1 MMACLL
7 FFLIIH
13 LFRLEYSVIIV
24 IFVIVVP
31 GCEVLSLTWGR
42 VLNGKKEESMGTEGI
57 QDRYVNPYTDFG
69 FKLLFGTA
77 MNKELLISFLN
88 ALLFGEEVIKDVTYL
103 NAEHLGTQEYDR
115 RAVFNVYCENEKG
128 EKFLVEMQRGE
139 QQFFKDRSVFYSTFP
154 IREQAR
160 RGEWDYELK
169 AVYVVGILNFSFDPS
184 DPEYFHHEVKLVDL
198 YTKKVFYDK
207 LTFVYLEMPKFNKT
221 EDELKTMFDKWLFV
235 LRNLS
240 SLLERPRS
248 LQNRVFDRLFE
259 AAEIAKFTKT
269 ELSEYWDSLKNFR
282 DWYSVISTAEKKGR
296 EEGLKEANLNNA
308 RNLKKLGVAVDII
321 SQATGLTPE
330 EVEQIPT

>member
-1 MMACLL
+1 MRFCLTQGL
-7 FFLIIH
+7 
-13 LFRLEYSVIIV
+13 
-24 IFVIVVP
+24 
-31 GCEVLSLTWGR
+31 

-115 RAVFNVYCENEKG
+115 RAVFDVYCENEKG

-184 DPEYFHHEVKLVDL
+184 DTGYFHHEVKLVDL

-296 EEGLKEANLNNA
+296 EKGLKEANLNNA